1 MTLRYGLAALA
12 LLTQTAMADISLTPA
27 WTSSEGFK
35 GPESVIYHPNTNA
48 LYVSNVNGSPMEQ
61 DGNGYISKITDEGEL
76 LSAEWLTGLD
86 APKGLTI
93 VGDTLYVSDINQLVE
108 IDLLEGKIAARYQAP
123 HAKFLNDVASDKAG
137 NIYVSD
143 MVTHEIYQLS
153 GNQFSVWLA
162 DETLASPNG
171 LLVEQDQLIVGSW
184 GMMTDGFVTEV
195 PGHLLSVS
203 LDTKAISDLGDG
215 SPVGNLDGVEADGQ
229 GHYLVTDWMAGRLL
243 SISPNGHAETLIEF
257 EQGSADHTVMPE
269 SNLVIIPLMLENKV
283 TAYHL
288 NR

>member
-48 LYVSNVNGSPMEQ
+48 LYVSNVNGSPMDQ

>member
-108 IDLLEGKIAARYQAP
+108 IDLLEGKITARYQAP
-123 HAKFLNDVASDKAG
+123 HAKFLNDVASDTSG